1 MYDTFLIDFKSID
14 SGEETSYILLLKLD
28 RFHGENIK
36 QINFE
41 DKRYNR
47 KFSDGNFCRA
57 AVKFLFHVSTL

>member
-1 MYDTFLIDFKSID
+1 MYDTFLINFTSIE
-14 SGEETSYILLLKLD
+14 SEKKTLYIFLLKID

-47 KFSDGNFCRA
+47 KFFA
-57 AVKFLFHVSTL
+57 F